1 MIKNIKQFKEKLY
14 FLITTKD
21 KKDIRN
27 VLLLGFVVGLFELVG
42 LALIV
47 LMVQVFTN
55 ASIIETNQ
63 FVKYIYQGLSQNSV
77 TTFAIIFSSFIFLF
91 YIVKLIISI
100 KNAKLMAKLTSNLYI
115 DTSKKLFENY
125 LNYYYRDFSKKNTAE
140 INQMLIVE
148 SDYLSLMISNVI
160 YLLIHLIIIGLL
172 YGYMLYIDLSLTAFI
187 TAIFMMLAYSYKKL
201 LNTKLVIMGE
211 ERMTVLNSYMR
222 FVKSTFSNYKFIKG
236 LDNNYIDSNLSYK
249 TANYKKARVDML
261 FWSETP
267 RLILEFFII
276 SIMIGVLMFVKIK
289 YQNTDELLLVVSAYA
304 LALFRMLPSLSRV
317 LSGISII
324 NMYKKTLDMVHIEF
338 KAEIESQKLGA
349 KINFNKSIELKNI
362 SFQYLETDKQSLSN
376 INIKIEKGDKIAIF
390 GESGSGK
397 STMMD
402 VLIGLHLASNGKF
415 IIDGVEINSD
425 NIVRWRKNISFVPQ
439 KVVLF
444 ESTVKE
450 NIVFGKEY
458 DEKLFREVL
467 EDVYMYDIVMSKGG
481 IEAKVGDEISGFS
494 GGQLQ
499 RLAFA
504 RALYQE
510 RSVLFLDEATSSLDE
525 EVENKIMDKIL
536 SKYKEKTII
545 AIVHKEA
552 IADKFGKIIRLKDGK
567 NC

>member
-201 LNTKLVIMGE
+201 LNTKLV
-211 ERMTVLNSYMR
+211 R
-222 FVKSTFSNYKFIKG
+222 
-236 LDNNYIDSNLSYK
+236 
-249 TANYKKARVDML
+249 
-261 FWSETP
+261 
-267 RLILEFFII
+267 
-276 SIMIGVLMFVKIK
+276 
-289 YQNTDELLLVVSAYA
+289 
-304 LALFRMLPSLSRV
+304 
-317 LSGISII
+317 
-324 NMYKKTLDMVHIEF
+324 
-338 KAEIESQKLGA
+338 
-349 KINFNKSIELKNI
+349 
-362 SFQYLETDKQSLSN
+362 
-376 INIKIEKGDKIAIF
+376 
-390 GESGSGK
+390 
-397 STMMD
+397 
-402 VLIGLHLASNGKF
+402 
-415 IIDGVEINSD
+415 
-425 NIVRWRKNISFVPQ
+425 
-439 KVVLF
+439 
-444 ESTVKE
+444 
-450 NIVFGKEY
+450 
-458 DEKLFREVL
+458 
-467 EDVYMYDIVMSKGG
+467 
-481 IEAKVGDEISGFS
+481 
-494 GGQLQ
+494 
-499 RLAFA
+499 
-504 RALYQE
+504 
-510 RSVLFLDEATSSLDE
+510 
-525 EVENKIMDKIL
+525 
-536 SKYKEKTII
+536 
-545 AIVHKEA
+545 
-552 IADKFGKIIRLKDGK
+552 
-567 NC
+567 